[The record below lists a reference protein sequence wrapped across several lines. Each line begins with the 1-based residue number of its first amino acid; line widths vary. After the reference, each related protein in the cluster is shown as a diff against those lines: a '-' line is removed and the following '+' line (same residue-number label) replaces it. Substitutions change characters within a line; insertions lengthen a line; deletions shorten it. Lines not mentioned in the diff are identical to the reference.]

1 MAEKLNIRVTQ
12 DEIQFLMESGY
23 LCRDSG
29 RHQQAVDIF
38 NGVAALL
45 PGDPTPQ
52 AAIGSV
58 LLASGQVDEAIRQ
71 LESALKSAPND
82 PFTMAHLGEAFLCK
96 KETARA
102 KDIFEQVLAK
112 DPQGPG
118 GMMAK
123 SFLAFIAEANK
134 K

>member
-1 MAEKLNIRVTQ
+1 MADKLNVRVTQ

-45 PGDPTPQ
+45 PGDPIPQ

-71 LESALKSAPND
+71 LEGALKSFPED
-82 PFTMAHLGEAFLCK
+82 PFTMAHLGEALLCK

-102 KDIFEQVLAK
+102 KDIFEKVMAN

-118 GMMAK
+118 GVMAK
-123 SFLAFIAEANK
+123 SFLNFIAEANK

>member
-1 MAEKLNIRVTQ
+1 MADKLNTRVSQ

-23 LCRDSG
+23 LCRDCG

-58 LLASGQVDEAIRQ
+58 LLASGQVDEAVRH
-71 LESALKSAPND
+71 LEGALKAFPDD
-82 PFTMAHLGEAFLCK
+82 PFTMAHLGEALLCK
-96 KETARA
+96 KEPA
-102 KDIFEQVLAK
+102 KAKAVFEQVLAK

-118 GMMAK
+118 GIMAK
-123 SFLAFIAEANK
+123 SFMKFIEEAGK